1 MYIES
6 SLYPGGGGVLCSS
19 KQHVCT
25 PSKYSARLR
34 GMPVG
39 LMKTNLFDLS
49 CSVSLSSSG
58 RKCSVGSRGGLPIC
72 G

>member
-1 MYIES
+1 MYTES
-6 SLYPGGGGVLCSS
+6 SLYPGRGGVPCSN

-25 PSKYSARLR
+25 SSKHPARLW
-34 GMPVG
+34 GTPVG
-39 LMKTNLFDLS
+39 SMKTNLFDLS
-49 CSVSLSSSG
+49 CSVSLSFSG